1 MILNYSN
8 CVTPISSPFCFNGTV
23 DSEADE
29 DQSSLSEARMVF
41 VEGGA
46 DDFSWDGVLMQ
57 AVGDGEERMLNCL
70 IAP

>member
-29 DQSSLSEARMVF
+29 DQSSLRDTVWFLLREVPMISLELVSLCR
-41 VEGGA
+41 
-46 DDFSWDGVLMQ
+46 Q
-57 AVGDGEERMLNCL
+57 
-70 IAP
+70 